1 MTIFI
6 ESAPAG
12 MAELADVAKRLRDAE
27 RDGLAIKPI
36 RDELTFGGI
45 DAAYAVQQINEDHWV
60 AQGRRVVGR
69 KIGLTSKAVQSQMGV
84 DQPDFGVLFADMC
97 LADGE
102 SLAAGEVLQPR
113 VEAEIALV
121 LKKDL
126 PNPDTTINE
135 LISAIDHL
143 LPAIE
148 VVGSRINNWDI
159 SILDTIADNASCGR
173 IVTGTVPVLPSSL
186 DLSAV
191 GMVMEV
197 NGKAQSVGSGAACL
211 GHPYRAA
218 LWLVRRMAGLGRPL
232 RAGEILMTGAL
243 GPMLDF
249 PPGANAVAT
258 IQGLGQVRITHEEK

>member
-1 MTIFI
+1 MTTFI
-6 ESAPAG
+6 ETAPAG
-12 MAELADVAKRLRDAE
+12 IAKLADVAKRLRDAE
-27 RDGLAIKPI
+27 RNGLAIRPI
-36 RDELTFGGI
+36 RDELAFGGI
-45 DAAYAVQQINEDHWV
+45 EAAYSVQRSNEDHWV
-60 AQGRRVVGR
+60 AEGRRVVGR
-69 KIGLTSKAVQSQMGV
+69 KIGLTSKAVQVQMGV

-102 SLAAGEVLQPR
+102 GLAVGEVLQPR
-113 VEAEIALV
+113 VEAEVALV

-135 LISAIDHL
+135 LIAAVDHL

-148 VVGSRINNWDI
+148 VVGSRIHDWDI

-173 IVTGTVPVLPSSL
+173 FVTGTVPVLPSAL
-186 DLSAV
+186 DLTAA
-191 GMVMEV
+191 GMVMTV
-197 NGKAQSVGSGAACL
+197 NGHVASVGSGAACL

-243 GPMLDF
+243 GPIVDF

>member
-1 MTIFI
+1 MTTII
-6 ESAPAG
+6 ETAPAG
-12 MAELADVAKRLRDAE
+12 MAELAEVAKRLREAE
-27 RDGLAIKPI
+27 RAALAIGPI
-36 RDELTFGGI
+36 RDDLAFGGI
-45 DAAYAVQQINEDHWV
+45 DAAYSVQQINEDHWA

-102 SLAAGEVLQPR
+102 YLGTGAVLQPR
-113 VEAEIALV
+113 VEAEVALV

-135 LISAIDHL
+135 LIAAVDHL

-148 VVGSRINNWDI
+148 VVGSRIRDWNI
-159 SILDTIADNASCGR
+159 SILDTIADNASSGR
-173 IVTGTVPVLPSSL
+173 IVTGTVPMLPSAI
-186 DLSAV
+186 DLMSA

-197 NGKAQSVGSGAACL
+197 NGKVASVGSGAACL

-243 GPMLDF
+243 GPMVNF
-249 PPGANAVAT
+249 PPGANAIAT
-258 IQGLGQVRITHEEK
+258 IQGLGQVRITHEEN